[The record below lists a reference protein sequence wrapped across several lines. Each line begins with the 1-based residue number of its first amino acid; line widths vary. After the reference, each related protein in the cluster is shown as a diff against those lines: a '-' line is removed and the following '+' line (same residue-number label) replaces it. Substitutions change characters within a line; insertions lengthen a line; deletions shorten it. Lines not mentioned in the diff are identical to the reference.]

1 MRAGILLLVVL
12 SAVLVAPC
20 GEPSGGPAQN
30 STPPAWTDYQSAE
43 SGFEVRYPRSWRRAT
58 EPVTPK
64 LTEPREILSLAT
76 FPLRYRPTNCEAFAG
91 SARGDLGPRDAF
103 LAIQERG
110 YDEASDWL
118 DFPPRPERFRPTQ
131 DNAKDA
137 EPACGDRPGSDVRWF
152 NFTDAGRHFH
162 VLVVLGSDAASAV
175 RGDAWRILNTLRFD
189 PNVKPDWP
197 ASG

>member
-12 SAVLVAPC
+12 SAPLVASC
-20 GEPSGGPAQN
+20 GEQASRPARN
-30 STPPAWTDYQSAE
+30 STPPAWTAYQSAKW
-43 SGFEVRYPRSWRRAT
+43 GFEVRFPRSWRRAT

-64 LTEPREILSLAT
+64 LTEPREVLSVGT

-91 SARGDLGPRDAF
+91 SVRGDLGPRDAF
-103 LAIQERG
+103 LTVQERG
-110 YDEASDWL
+110 YDEASEWL
-118 DFPPRPERFRPTQ
+118 DFPPRPERFRPAQ
-131 DNAKDA
+131 DNAKDP
-137 EPACGDRPGSDVRWF
+137 EPGCGDRPGSDVRWF

-162 VLVVLGSDAASAV
+162 VLVVLGSDAASPVGA
-175 RGDAWRILNTLRFD
+175 GAWRILNTLRFD